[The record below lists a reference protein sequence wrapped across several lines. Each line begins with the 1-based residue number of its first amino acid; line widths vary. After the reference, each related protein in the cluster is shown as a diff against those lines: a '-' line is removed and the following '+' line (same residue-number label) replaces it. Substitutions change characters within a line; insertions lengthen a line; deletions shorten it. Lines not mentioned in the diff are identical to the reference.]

1 MMTQRNEQSKEWAAD
16 RAFEQI
22 VFQLE
27 AARLKQGRGR
37 VLGIT
42 SCRSGAGATFVLG
55 NLARVLAGKSRRGV
69 LMADCADLVLV
80 SHLEPIDLL
89 GQCSFTE
96 DAGLWLLSGPDRS
109 QRSSL
114 VEKSQDGNLAAA
126 MSVLASRF
134 DFVLLDCGAANVS
147 GRMWQFASVVDDVF
161 LVVAAGE
168 TKREQVT
175 YAQRIVA
182 QSGAPLS
189 GCILNKRTYP
199 LPGALHRF
207 LN

>member
-1 MMTQRNEQSKEWAAD
+1 MTHRNVQSKEWAENN
-16 RAFEQI
+16 AFEQI

-27 AARLKQGRGR
+27 AARLKQGRAR

-42 SCRSGAGATFVLG
+42 ACRSGAGATFVLG
-55 NLARVLAGKSRRGV
+55 NLARALAGKSRRGV
-69 LMADCADLVLV
+69 LIADCADLVLA
-80 SHLEPIDLL
+80 SHLEPSDLL

-96 DAGLWLLSGPDRS
+96 DAGLRLLSGPDRGR
-109 QRSSL
+109 RSSL
-114 VEKSQDGNLAAA
+114 VETSQDGALAAA
-126 MSVLASRF
+126 MSVLAARF

-147 GRMWQFASVVDDVF
+147 GRMWQVASVVDDVF

-175 YAQRIVA
+175 YAQRIIA

-199 LPGALHRF
+199 LPGPLHRF

>member
-1 MMTQRNEQSKEWAAD
+1 MTHRNVQSEEWAANK
-16 RAFEQI
+16 AFDQI
-22 VFQLE
+22 VYQLE
-27 AARLKQGRGR
+27 AARLKQGRAR

-42 SCRSGAGATFVLG
+42 ACRSGAGATYVLG

-69 LMADCADLVLV
+69 LIADCADLVLA
-80 SHLEPIDLL
+80 SHLEPGDLL
-89 GQCSFTE
+89 EQCSFTE
-96 DAGLWLLSGPDRS
+96 DAGLRLLSGPDRG
-109 QRSSL
+109 QRSPR
-114 VEKSQDGNLAAA
+114 VETSQDGGLAAA

-134 DFVLLDCGAANVS
+134 DYVLLDCGAANVS
-147 GRMWQFASVVDDVF
+147 GRMWQVASVVDDVF

-175 YAQRIVA
+175 YAQRIIA

-199 LPGALHRF
+199 LPGPLHRF

>member
-1 MMTQRNEQSKEWAAD
+1 MTHRNVQSEEWAANK
-16 RAFEQI
+16 AFEQI
-22 VFQLE
+22 VYQLE
-27 AARLKQGRGR
+27 AARLKQGRAR

-42 SCRSGAGATFVLG
+42 ACRSGAGATFVLG
-55 NLARVLAGKSRRGV
+55 NLARVLASKSRRGV
-69 LMADCADLVLV
+69 LMADCADLVLA
-80 SHLEPIDLL
+80 SHLEPGDLL
-89 GQCSFTE
+89 EQCCFTE
-96 DAGLWLLSGPDRS
+96 DAGLRLLTGSDRGH
-109 QRSSL
+109 RSSR
-114 VEKSQDGNLAAA
+114 VETSQDGGLAAA

-134 DFVLLDCGAANVS
+134 DYVLLDCGAANVS
-147 GRMWQFASVVDDVF
+147 GRMWQVASVVDDVF

-175 YAQRIVA
+175 YAQRIIA

-199 LPGALHRF
+199 LPGPLHRF